1 MFLKILT
8 NGRWIARR
16 LTPVL
21 LGAFIA
27 QLAAG
32 AIRQHPENITTT
44 VPNHAARRFGTEIYI
59 SESARG
65 IRLVRM
71 NSADSAACEVE

>member
-1 MFLKILT
+1 MFLQILN
-8 NGRWIARR
+8 NGRWLARR

-21 LGAFIA
+21 LGVAIA

-32 AIRQHPENITTT
+32 AIRQHPDNKTARVE
-44 VPNHAARRFGTEIYI
+44 NHAARRFGTEIYI

-65 IRLVRM
+65 IRLVKM
-71 NSADSAACEVE
+71 NSADPAACDFE